1 MVWLDDVF
9 FTLFFFVCDLRSGN
23 GMAERTADGTAGN
36 RLGAARVSAWDRARP
51 VRRVPAGARVP
62 RGVLRRLCE
71 RECRCAV
78 CLDTLQRATAVGA
91 CLHRFCRPCIEDA
104 LRRARSV
111 CPACKAQVHSHRVLR
126 ADARFQRLVD
136 FFARATAADD
146 DNNSDTAAAAAAHPC
161 FACSK
166 EAAAALERQRRAVA
180 AAEAEAARNH
190 ETAEKEGPKQEQ

>member
-1 MVWLDDVF
+1 
-9 FTLFFFVCDLRSGN
+9 
-23 GMAERTADGTAGN
+23 MAERTADGTGGN

-136 FFARATAADD
+136 FFARATAATEGD
-146 DNNSDTAAAAAAHPC
+146 DNSDNSDTSGTAAAAAAHPC

-180 AAEAEAARNH
+180 AAEAEAAAKNH
-190 ETAEKEGPKQEQ
+190 ETAEKEGPKGEQ